1 MNTWV
6 VDAGPLIFLAKLDR
20 LDLLPNIGEQI
31 YIPQA
36 VMSEIHAKDDKACS
50 ILEQASATWLQV
62 RDVKGRESVDLLLA
76 DMDLGEAEVIV
87 LAREI
92 QADWVLLDDLVAR
105 RFARRVGL
113 SPVGTLGILLAA
125 CLRGEIPSIREEIE
139 RLQEHGFWISDALND
154 EILKAAGE
162 DQ

>member
-1 MNTWV
+1 MSAWV

-20 LDLLPNIGEQI
+20 LDLLLNFGEQI
-31 YIPQA
+31 YIPHS
-36 VMSEIHAKDDKACS
+36 VMSEIRAKDDEACS

-62 RDVKGRESVDLLLA
+62 REVKERESVDLLLA

-92 QADWVLLDDLVAR
+92 QADRVLLDDLDAR

-125 CLRGEIPSIREEIE
+125 RLRGEIPSIREEIE
-139 RLQEHGFWISDALND
+139 RLQEHGFWISDTLK
-154 EILKAAGE
+154 EELLKAAE
-162 DQ
+162 EN